1 MCNHIRPF
9 LLVFPCV
16 ALHWPISQ
24 QCSRSSCTF
33 PSCFQTQSWSWWMDR
48 HGLQVHGWGRRW
60 RTPNNGL
67 GWTLFSILL
76 RVPGLRLTSRC
87 SQGSGDNIL
96 SAPAKVPWISD
107 SWVCF
112 FRLELIS
119 KNAKK
124 PTPMLSMC
132 LVFSLDGFFLATPV
146 LGSSLCPSYS
156 IHIHTS
162 WLDSGFKTRVRTGY
176 GWKTPV
182 IPALGRLRQENHG
195 LKVSLSY

>member
-24 QCSRSSCTF
+24 KCSRSSCTF

-60 RTPNNGL
+60 RTPNTGL

-112 FRLELIS
+112 F
-119 KNAKK
+119 
-124 PTPMLSMC
+124 P
-132 LVFSLDGFFLATPV
+132 DW
-146 LGSSLCPSYS
+146 SSLARMQRSPPQSCPCVLPFPWMASF
-156 IHIHTS
+156 
-162 WLDSGFKTRVRTGY
+162 LQ
-176 GWKTPV
+176 P
-182 IPALGRLRQENHG
+182 QC
-195 LKVSLSY
+195 